1 MVGAKGLVRYDSQ
14 GNELW
19 TRAFGAG
26 EQILG
31 PAADATGVYVVGRI
45 LNPPNPQV
53 VFVRRYDA
61 GGNELWTSQSD
72 VFSSATAADAS
83 GLYVAGVVSGATV
96 ATPYVRKYDASGAEK
111 WTRPFG
117 GPILGLS
124 RVWLSL

>member
-45 LNPPNPQV
+45 LNPPRLHAARNV
-53 VFVRRYDA
+53 RAVFPMVTLLFACALALLPRNRFPLRRKL
-61 GGNELWTSQSD
+61 EH
-72 VFSSATAADAS
+72 FPSSM
-83 GLYVAGVVSGATV
+83 Y
-96 ATPYVRKYDASGAEK
+96 
-111 WTRPFG
+111 
-117 GPILGLS
+117 
-124 RVWLSL
+124 